1 MNNSPIDVVI
11 PWVDGSDPQWIEEK
25 NKYVSE
31 TYAEVATANYRF
43 QSWDNLQYI
52 FRGIEK
58 FMPWVNKV
66 FLITCGQV
74 PNFLNLDCEK
84 LVLVK
89 HEDYIPKEYLPTFNS
104 SVIEL
109 NLHRIKELS
118 ENFILFNDDL
128 FPISSIEENYYF
140 QDDKVCD
147 QATETI
153 VVPSPR
159 TVSVYQC
166 QSLNNL
172 RVINSHFEKKKI
184 IESNRSKWFNG
195 SYSKGDLER
204 NKNLEYWNY
213 FTGFRTHH
221 MAQSYKKNTFEK
233 LWELEKETLDRT
245 SRNKFR
251 DYTDVTVYL
260 ARYWQLCTGNFYPR
274 KANGKMYRIFES
286 DINEICE
293 FIINQMDIMISIE
306 DVYLDGDDFDITKA
320 RINEALDKIL
330 PEKSVFEK

>member
-74 PNFLNLDCEK
+74 PDFLNLNCEK
-84 LVLVK
+84 LVFVK

-104 SVIEL
+104 TVIEL
-109 NLHRIKELS
+109 NLHRIESLS
-118 ENFILFNDDL
+118 DNFILFNDDL
-128 FPISSIEENYYF
+128 FPISEVGEEYYF
-140 QDDKVCD
+140 KNNMICD
-147 QATETI
+147 QAVETI
-153 VVPSPR
+153 IVPSPG

-166 QSLNNL
+166 QALNNL
-172 RVINSHFEKKKI
+172 RVINSHFDKRKVI
-184 IESNRSKWFNG
+184 DSNRDKWFNN
-195 SYSKGDLER
+195 SYTDGDIER
-204 NKNLEYWNY
+204 NKNLEYWDY
-213 FTGFRTHH
+213 FTGFRAHH
-221 MAQSYKKNTFEK
+221 MAQSYKKDVFEK
-233 LWELEKETLDRT
+233 LWKAERKLLDNT
-245 SRNKFR
+245 CKNKFR
-251 DYTDVTVYL
+251 DYTDVTIYL
-260 ARYWQLCTGNFYPR
+260 ARFWQLCIGDFNAR
-274 KANGKMYRIFES
+274 KAKGKMYRIYKS

-293 FIINQMDIMISIE
+293 FITNQMDVMISIE
-306 DVYLDGDDFDITKA
+306 DVYLDGTFFDKA
-320 RINEALDKIL
+320 KKLVNSALEELL
-330 PEKSVFEK
+330 PEKSSFEK